1 MDDNDSPRAF
11 GSPLACSRHPNDE
24 SSCLACA
31 RRTHFWTTKGM
42 GRRLAR
48 WEEMYLQREWT
59 GQMMT
64 RNVIFMSN
72 EKNWEKKWH
81 IARKQMM
88 LICEAFGL
96 QITMCDPEPYLRK
109 LLSESLMH
117 GWNMTEPAR
126 IPLRQRRCSSQCVF
140 VVTKKHKSTK
150 LLEAFKQR
158 PATVWMLQLW
168 QFMERWTF

>member
-1 MDDNDSPRAF
+1 
-11 GSPLACSRHPNDE
+11 
-24 SSCLACA
+24 
-31 RRTHFWTTKGM
+31 
-42 GRRLAR
+42 
-48 WEEMYLQREWT
+48 
-59 GQMMT
+59 
-64 RNVIFMSN
+64 
-72 EKNWEKKWH
+72 
-81 IARKQMM
+81 MM